1 MSLFGN
7 GFWTFLNNK
16 KRRASTSNGE
26 EAEAKV
32 EEFLHCKWREE
43 KRKERWNV
51 GYGTNRKGF
60 RVTVKASI
68 AARGLECTA
77 SLFTL
82 LLNLSQ
88 WTFSQLI
95 PTFHK
100 TEKLLNSTDY
110 DYVMLLSNCNIS
122 TRKKLQICAHTAK
135 LIVKAE
141 KNANGIRFQVSNS
154 PGNGHKL
161 EI

>member
-7 GFWTFLNNK
+7 GFWTFLNK

-77 SLFTL
+77 SLFTS

-135 LIVKAE
+135 LK
-141 KNANGIRFQVSNS
+141 KMLMGFDSKSRTHSNS